1 MRWAIQDILFLSKA
15 VAGKIIKGEVDPTQ
29 NILKKF
35 DVIVCTYLKLA
46 ESVMIKI
53 NLLLHSENE

>member
-1 MRWAIQDILFLSKA
+1 M
-15 VAGKIIKGEVDPTQ
+15 AGKIIKGEVDPTQ

-35 DVIVCTYLKLA
+35 DVIVYTYLKLA

>member
-1 MRWAIQDILFLSKA
+1 M
-15 VAGKIIKGEVDPTQ
+15 AGKIIKGEVDPTQ